1 MPNDEMSQPV
11 SNPAQPVSNHAQP
24 VSTPEWSIE
33 QSSELYRIGNWGH
46 PYFSINAQ
54 GHVMVSPRG
63 ENGAS
68 IDLYELLLSLRKR
81 KLNLP
86 LLVHF
91 PDILRDR
98 LERLQG
104 AFSRAIAKYGY
115 KGVYRGVFPVK
126 CNNRRHFVESLVE
139 YGRDLQFGLEAGS
152 KPELAIA
159 LSTLDTP
166 GALLICN
173 GYKDEAYLE
182 TAMLGGRLGKHIIIV
197 LEQLD
202 EVVLAVKVAQRVGI
216 KPHLGL
222 RVRLSKTS
230 QGHWGSTV
238 GTRAKFGLPLMD
250 MVTAVNFLR
259 EHGMLECLQLL
270 HFHMGSQIS
279 DISTIKKSLQ
289 EASRVY
295 VNLVKMGAPM
305 GYIDVGGGLAVDY
318 DGSRTNFYASK
329 NYNTQNYANDVVAEI
344 NDCCKA
350 AGVEVPTIVSE
361 SGRALASHQSLLLFD
376 VLGESKITPG
386 EILPPGE
393 GTPHILQVLHEIYR
407 EVSLDNYQESFH
419 DAVHYK
425 HEAAEAFQYGLLTLE
440 QCAQAD
446 RLYWACCRRIQS
458 VTQGIAD
465 VPEDIAALNQL
476 FSSIYYVN
484 MSVFRSLPDHWA
496 IGQLFPFMPVHRL
509 DEKPTVRAVLAD
521 LTCDSDGKVDRFI
534 ALKEDTK
541 NLLEVHPLRYPQ
553 GTVVAGRGEHEPYC
567 LGMFLCGAYQEI
579 MGNLHNLFGETNAVH
594 IELTPRGYSVKFIE
608 RGETM
613 GDVLRDVQYDP
624 ERLRESLRCQGE
636 DALLQGNIDLEGSQQ
651 LLNRFEA
658 ALYEYTYLK

>member
-1 MPNDEMSQPV
+1 MSNDEFSQPK
-11 SNPAQPVSNHAQP
+11 SISA
-24 VSTPEWSIE
+24 WSVE
-33 QSSELYRIGNWGH
+33 QSSDLYRIGNWGH
-46 PYFSINAQ
+46 PYFSVNAQ

-63 ENGAS
+63 ENGAA
-68 IDLYELLLSLRKR
+68 IDLYELLQSLRKR
-81 KLNLP
+81 NLNLT

-98 LERLQG
+98 LERLHG

-159 LSTLDTP
+159 MSALTTQ

-182 TAMLGGRLGKHIIIV
+182 TAMLGGKLGKHIIIV

-202 EVVLAVKVAQRVGI
+202 EVVLATKVAKRLGI
-216 KPHLGL
+216 KPNFGL
-222 RVRLSKTS
+222 RVKLSKSS

-238 GTRAKFGLPLMD
+238 GTRAKFGLSIID
-250 MVTAVNFLR
+250 MVTAVGFLR
-259 EHGMLECLQLL
+259 ENDMLDCLQLL
-270 HFHMGSQIS
+270 HFHVGSQIS
-279 DISTIKKSLQ
+279 NIATIKSALK

-344 NDCCKA
+344 NDCCA
-350 AGVEVPTIVSE
+350 ASGVDVPTIVSE

-376 VLGESKITPG
+376 VLGEAKITPG
-386 EILPPGE
+386 EIVPPGE
-393 GTPHILQVLHEIYR
+393 GSPHILQVLHEIYS
-407 EVSLDNYQESFH
+407 EISSENFQEAFH

-425 HEAAEAFQYGLLTLE
+425 QEAAEAFQYGLLTLE
-440 QCAQAD
+440 QRAQAD
-446 RLYWACCRRIQS
+446 RLYWACCRRIQE
-458 VTQGIAD
+458 VTQGMSE
-465 VPEDIAALNQL
+465 VPEDIAELSQL
-476 FSSIYYVN
+476 FSSIYFVN
-484 MSVFRSLPDHWA
+484 MSVFRSLADHWA

-509 DEKPTVRAVLAD
+509 NEEPTVRASLAD

-553 GTVVAGRGEHEPYC
+553 GTTVAGRGEHEPYYM
-567 LGMFLCGAYQEI
+567 GMFLCGAYQEI

-594 IELTPRGYSVKFIE
+594 IELNPRGYSVKYIE

-613 GDVLRDVQYDP
+613 GDVLRDVQYNP
-624 ERLRESLRCQGE
+624 ERLLESMRCQGE
-636 DALLQGNIDLEGSQQ
+636 EALQQGTIDLENSQH
-651 LLNRFEA
+651 LLGNFEA
-658 ALYEYTYLK
+658 GLWKYTYLQ